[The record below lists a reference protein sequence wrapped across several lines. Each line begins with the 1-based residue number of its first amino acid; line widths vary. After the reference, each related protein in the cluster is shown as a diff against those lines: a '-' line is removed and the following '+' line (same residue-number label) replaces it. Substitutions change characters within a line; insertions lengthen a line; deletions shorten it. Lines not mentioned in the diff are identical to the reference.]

1 MKRKIL
7 ILLIVL
13 GIFLSAS
20 TICAVEY
27 TSLKTPKDFK
37 AFDTFGVSEKETDGR
52 VQLTV
57 TPINDDAVKYMK
69 ANGQESQDHIFK
81 YDDYGYSAKEGKFGY
96 DGYVE
101 VVEINGE
108 QFVASVLFD
117 SKMSKSEESDF
128 LNALTEFN
136 KLNNLQPVEV

>member
-1 MKRKIL
+1 MNRKIV
-7 ILLIVL
+7 ILLIIL

-20 TICAVEY
+20 TICATEY

-81 YDDYGYSAKEGKFGY
+81 YDDFGYSAKEGKFGY
-96 DGYVE
+96 EGYAE

-108 QFVASVLFD
+108 KFVVSVLFD
-117 SKMSKSEESDF
+117 SKMSPSEESDF